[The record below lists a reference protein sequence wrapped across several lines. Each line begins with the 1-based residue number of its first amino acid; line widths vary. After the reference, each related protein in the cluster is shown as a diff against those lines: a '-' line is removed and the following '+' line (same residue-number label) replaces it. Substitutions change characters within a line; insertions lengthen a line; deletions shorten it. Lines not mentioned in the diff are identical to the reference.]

1 MWTTFFWHIAIIN
14 SSWFLPSSGNVVT
27 CFFCC
32 CCCCLFW
39 DTNNVICLENRDII
53 GCVWG
58 KRPLCSTLE
67 LNRVTDSPQF
77 LWVSVGLGLLVLNWV
92 PGEATQN
99 DKLVYGWLL
108 QREDPSPNLW
118 INSLTLVCPSKSK
131 NNSLSASMI
140 FYFLKLLLWFPR
152 TTSFSH
158 SHINPLLRFSLA
170 TSSPTTLSSFIEFPP
185 CAQFLA
191 YTLAI
196 LQPRISLHPFEFIL
210 SPLWHWDPTLIVP
223 RSAPHP
229 DDLRSPVRLT

>member
-1 MWTTFFWHIAIIN
+1 
-14 SSWFLPSSGNVVT
+14 
-27 CFFCC
+27 
-32 CCCCLFW
+32 
-39 DTNNVICLENRDII
+39 
-53 GCVWG
+53 
-58 KRPLCSTLE
+58 
-67 LNRVTDSPQF
+67 
-77 LWVSVGLGLLVLNWV
+77 
-92 PGEATQN
+92 
-99 DKLVYGWLL
+99 
-108 QREDPSPNLW
+108 
-118 INSLTLVCPSKSK
+118 
-131 NNSLSASMI
+131 MI

-229 DDLRSPVRLT
+229 DDLRSPIDLVNLPTMTTTNGSMSVNIWEAFRQTHEKSVNPACTIWCLYIDMHPCHIQSTALPTSELFISWYTRSEVQKHNLRDWSFLTIVQTLLLSLKLILKLKKF